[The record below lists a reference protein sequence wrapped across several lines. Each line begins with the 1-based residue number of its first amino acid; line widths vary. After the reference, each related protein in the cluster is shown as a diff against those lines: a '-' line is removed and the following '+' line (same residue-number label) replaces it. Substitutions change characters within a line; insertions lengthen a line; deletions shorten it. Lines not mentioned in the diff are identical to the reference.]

1 MKAFSDQDQ
10 DLWTSEREVVELS
23 LPGSVDFVVIARFT
37 AATVGARAGFNL
49 DDIDDLR
56 LAVDELSISFG
67 PIDAD
72 SCLRYEFVRDGDA
85 VTVRFTREPTPGRA
99 AEGSERAER
108 ADLSGGAQRDAG
120 LSQQELA
127 HWMQARE
134 LSAVLL
140 DELVT
145 SHGREITDGRS
156 VAWLMKRSGKTS

>member
-1 MKAFSDQDQ
+1 MKAFSDQ
-10 DLWTSEREVVELS
+10 DLWTSEREVVEIS
-23 LPGSVDFVVIARFT
+23 FPGSVDFVVLARFT

-49 DDIDDLR
+49 DEIDDLR

-67 PIDAD
+67 PIDTD

-85 VTVRFTREPTPGRA
+85 VTVRFTREPAVHLA
-99 AEGSERAER
+99 AEGS
-108 ADLSGGAQRDAG
+108 ADDVDASDATGRDTNLSK
-120 LSQQELA
+120 QELA

-156 VAWLMKRSGKTS
+156 VAWLMKQRGKTTA